1 MALVNLK
8 EKPFC
13 LSDED
18 IAWVESTIAGMSIE
32 EKIGQL
38 FIGHFHDMNLE
49 HASEILEKYHVGG
62 ARYKDANTTKK
73 EVYDFLKHLQS
84 ESKLP
89 LLIAANCDNG
99 GDGCCGDGTY
109 VATAAAVE
117 ASGSEKV
124 AYNVGYVSGREEEA
138 VGVNWN
144 FDPCSDILF
153 NWRNTIV
160 NTRAYGTD
168 ADTVIKY
175 TTQYIKGL
183 RQSNIASCIK
193 HFPGDGTEE
202 RDQHL
207 LLGVNELSVKEWDES
222 FGKVYKALIEDGVMS
237 IMAGHIALPE
247 YQKKLV
253 PGLKDEDVLP
263 ATLAPELITGLLRE
277 QLGFNGLVLTD
288 ASHMIGMAAAM
299 KRRDYVP
306 SAIAAGCD
314 MFLFFNDAEEDF
326 GFMMDG
332 YKNGVITEE
341 RLHDALRRILGLK
354 AAVNLHNLK
363 KEGKLTPPEESLDIV
378 GCQEHLDIAKEAA
391 NLGISLIK
399 DTWNQLPIKPNT
411 HKRLKVHILYGEQG
425 GIYEAGKA
433 STQIIVEELER
444 AGFEV
449 TLHDGTSR
457 EKGKTAQYSKNWDAA
472 IVFSDIRG
480 YAAENNYRIRWACPM
495 STDIPWYVYEVP
507 TVFVS
512 LNFTTHLTDVPM
524 VKTYINAY
532 KNTREVIR
540 QTIEKIMGESEFKGA
555 HFNENVWCNKWETRR

>member
-1 MALVNLK
+1 MKLVDLK
-8 EKPFC
+8 AKPFY

-18 IAWVESTIAGMSIE
+18 IKWVEDTIAGMTTE

-49 HASEILEKYHVGG
+49 HASEIFEKYHVGG

-73 EVYDFLKHLQS
+73 EVYDFLKHLQT

-160 NTRAYGTD
+160 NTRAYGKD
-168 ADTVIKY
+168 ADIVIKY

-207 LLGVNELSVKEWDES
+207 LLGVNELSVKEWDAS

-277 QLGFNGLVLTD
+277 QLGFNGLV
-288 ASHMIGMAAAM
+288 
-299 KRRDYVP
+299 
-306 SAIAAGCD
+306 
-314 MFLFFNDAEEDF
+314 
-326 GFMMDG
+326 
-332 YKNGVITEE
+332 
-341 RLHDALRRILGLK
+341 
-354 AAVNLHNLK
+354 VN
-363 KEGKLTPPEESLDIV
+363 
-378 GCQEHLDIAKEAA
+378 
-391 NLGISLIK
+391 
-399 DTWNQLPIKPNT
+399 
-411 HKRLKVHILYGEQG
+411 
-425 GIYEAGKA
+425 
-433 STQIIVEELER
+433 
-444 AGFEV
+444 
-449 TLHDGTSR
+449 
-457 EKGKTAQYSKNWDAA
+457 
-472 IVFSDIRG
+472 
-480 YAAENNYRIRWACPM
+480 
-495 STDIPWYVYEVP
+495 
-507 TVFVS
+507 
-512 LNFTTHLTDVPM
+512 
-524 VKTYINAY
+524 
-532 KNTREVIR
+532 
-540 QTIEKIMGESEFKGA
+540 
-555 HFNENVWCNKWETRR
+555 